1 MVSLFENPTDE
12 LLKTE
17 LQEVD
22 QGEAFDAR
30 KKNREKKITS
40 WALAP

>member
-17 LQEVD
+17 LQEV
-22 QGEAFDAR
+22 EPRRSLDAR
-30 KKNREKKITS
+30 KKIGKKK
-40 WALAP
+40 